1 MDNFSD
7 LYKNK
12 KFKVREI
19 EGKYY
24 LYGNGSCYLLNDMGA
39 IVWKYVGKDMMSD
52 EFIGKVNTKYE
63 DTTPDQIRTDV
74 DSYINFLISI
84 GAVGNGKESNNE
96 QCDKL

>member
-24 LYGNGSCYLLNDMGA
+24 LYGNGSA
-39 IVWKYVGKDMMSD
+39 
-52 EFIGKVNTKYE
+52 
-63 DTTPDQIRTDV
+63 
-74 DSYINFLISI
+74 
-84 GAVGNGKESNNE
+84 
-96 QCDKL
+96 

>member
-63 DTTPDQIRTDV
+63 DIRRPEVSAD
-74 DSYINFLISI
+74 LHRMPCA
-84 GAVGNGKESNNE
+84 AV
-96 QCDKL
+96 QC